1 MRDGSAVHT
10 LLAELTGVVTVEVVE
25 DVGMAAGLELVVEAT
40 GAAIVVVV
48 WGRADAVA
56 VAVDVGA
63 VVEWCAI
70 EL

>member
-1 MRDGSAVHT
+1 MRDGSAVHA

-48 WGRADAVA
+48 
-56 VAVDVGA
+56 
-63 VVEWCAI
+63 
-70 EL
+70 